1 MKQVVFFLLL
11 ILTGG
16 ALYAQGKTDDQAP
29 YKKDPTIP
37 AFTIQLTDSTWFT
50 KEQLPKYNRTIL
62 IYFSPD
68 CGHCQEE
75 AKDIVQHMD
84 SLKSA
89 FFVFIAY
96 KPLDD
101 IKSFAAYYG
110 LDRFPNVRI
119 GRDPKYFVPAF
130 YRVKYT
136 PFLAVYDKNGQLESV
151 FDTENTPVP
160 DAAGLVALVNRN

>member
-1 MKQVVFFLLL
+1 MKQVVFFLLM
-11 ILTGG
+11 ILTG
-16 ALYAQGKTDDQAP
+16 ATLYAQGKPDNQAP
-29 YKKDPTIP
+29 YTKDPTIP
-37 AFTIQLTDSTWFT
+37 AFTIQLTDSSWFT
-50 KEQLPKYNRTIL
+50 KEQLPKYNHTIL

-84 SLKSA
+84 SLKTA

-96 KPLDD
+96 KPLED
-101 IKSFAAYYG
+101 IRGFAAYYG

-136 PFLAVYDKNGQLESV
+136 PFLAVYDKNGLLESV
-151 FDTENTPVP
+151 FDTENTPIP